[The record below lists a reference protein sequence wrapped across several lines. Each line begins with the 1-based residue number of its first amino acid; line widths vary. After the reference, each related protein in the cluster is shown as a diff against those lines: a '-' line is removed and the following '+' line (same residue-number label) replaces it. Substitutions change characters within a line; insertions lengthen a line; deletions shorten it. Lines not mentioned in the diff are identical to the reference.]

1 MSEPGRSGLNEAIL
15 AFGIR
20 VLSAVL
26 MLGLQILL
34 ARLMPLDFY
43 GGYVAAW
50 TWMLALGSFA
60 ALGFAES
67 SVRFLPRYRARG
79 QEARLRA
86 YWRFGLSLVMAVS
99 TGLAVIAAVL
109 AHMLGADG
117 GPGLLVLLVGLGLP
131 FLALEYYLE
140 GIARSF
146 GWFRL
151 ATVPVYIIRP
161 LLIGAICL
169 ALVQAGM
176 VLTLPLV
183 GAILIAAMALVAIGV
198 ALVIAGRLRF
208 SGPVRATARQKSLW
222 LRAALPLLA
231 VSGLEDL
238 ASYADVLVLSLL
250 ATPDEVGLY
259 FAAARALALANF
271 VGYAIYLVS
280 GRRFAL
286 DLASRD
292 RAELQRSVH
301 VASRLTFW
309 SSLAAVAVTLLAG
322 PFLLA
327 AFGPAFVEGY
337 GVMVIL
343 GLGLLAKALCGQ
355 AGELLVV
362 AGRQRALIWLSGG
375 VLIAGV
381 VLSVLLVP
389 ALGMVGA
396 AMASALAMALR
407 SAALALTVWHTE
419 KLRVLA
425 WGPPMRTGPR
435 APA

>member
-1 MSEPGRSGLNEAIL
+1 MEAAL
-15 AFGIR
+15 AFAIR

-26 MLGLQILL
+26 MLGLQVLL
-34 ARLMPLDFY
+34 ARLMPLDSY
-43 GGYVAAW
+43 GGFIAVW

-79 QEARLRA
+79 QEARVRA
-86 YWRFGLSLVMAVS
+86 YWRFGLWMVISVS
-99 TGLAVIAAVL
+99 VLLALLAAVL
-109 AHMLGADG
+109 SHMLGAAG

-151 ATVPVYIIRP
+151 ATVPVYVIRP
-161 LLIGAICL
+161 LLIGATCL
-169 ALVQAGM
+169 ALVQGGI

-183 GAILIAAMALVAIGV
+183 GAVLVASMGAVAIGV
-198 ALVIAGRLRF
+198 ALVIGWRLR
-208 SGPVRATARQKSLW
+208 SQSPVRHTPRQRALW

-238 ASYADVLVLSLL
+238 VSYADVLVLSLL

-259 FAAARALALANF
+259 FAAARTLALANF

-286 DLASRD
+286 DLAARD
-292 RAELQRSVH
+292 RSELQRSVH
-301 VASRLTFW
+301 LASRLTFW
-309 SSLAAVAVTLLAG
+309 STLAAVAVTLLVG

-327 AFGPAFVEGY
+327 AFGPAFAQGY
-337 GVMVIL
+337 WVMVIL
-343 GLGLLAKALCGQ
+343 GAGLLAKSLSGQ
-355 AGELLVV
+355 ASELLIV

-375 VLIAGV
+375 VLV
-381 VLSVLLVP
+381 VSVALSMVLVP
-389 ALGMVGA
+389 TLGMVGA
-396 AMASALAMALR
+396 AIATALAMGLR
-407 SAALALTVWHTE
+407 STALALTVWHTE
-419 KLRVLA
+419 QLSVVAL
-425 WGPPMRTGPR
+425 GLPVRTGLR